1 MFEEAVDWF
10 SGNHSAAFRCNR
22 YEGAVWGS
30 RSAKRTHG
38 LREASAELPAFALSD
53 NPVVSQFEFQQ
64 WLEKPSLGQ
73 TA

>member
-1 MFEEAVDWF
+1 MPAV
-10 SGNHSAAFRCNR
+10 
-22 YEGAVWGS
+22 
-30 RSAKRTHG
+30 T
-38 LREASAELPAFALSD
+38 LPD